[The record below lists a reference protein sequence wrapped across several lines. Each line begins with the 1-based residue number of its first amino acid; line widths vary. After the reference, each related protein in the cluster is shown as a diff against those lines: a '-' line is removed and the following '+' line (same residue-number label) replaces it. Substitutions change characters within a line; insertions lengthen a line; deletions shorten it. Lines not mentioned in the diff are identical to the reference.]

1 MNNANRSTPACQ
13 DQPDRAHQRRNN
25 AIECASAFV
34 VDSAAS
40 RPNRRC
46 RRYSSATPTT
56 CRSSS
61 STVQYRCPDGK
72 LTGNARMASRFL
84 VDSHKRLPAT
94 STTPPEKRRKTDPII
109 QIEQRHATD
118 QETPEKGRV
127 SVRTPCSS
135 LETTSWLSCFGSGG
149 GVFGC
154 WRGPST
160 IWIVSRSPFPT
171 VVRACRM
178 DRCDATASAG
188 SSWRVL

>member
-25 AIECASAFV
+25 AIECAYAFV

-109 QIEQRHATD
+109 QIEQRPATD
-118 QETPEKGRV
+118 QETPEKGCGSAKRWV
-127 SVRTPCSS
+127 CGVRTCIYWRRVWRWGVQPGGRTCM
-135 LETTSWLSCFGSGG
+135 CG
-149 GVFGC
+149 GV
-154 WRGPST
+154 
-160 IWIVSRSPFPT
+160 
-171 VVRACRM
+171 
-178 DRCDATASAG
+178 
-188 SSWRVL
+188 

>member
-25 AIECASAFV
+25 AIECAYAFV

-40 RPNRRC
+40 RPNRGC

-72 LTGNARMASRFL
+72 LTGNPRMPSRFL

-109 QIEQRHATD
+109 QIEQRPATD
-118 QETPEKGRV
+118 QETPEKVCV
-127 SVRTPCSS
+127 SGKGSPWTV
-135 LETTSWLSCFGSGG
+135 TTSTATVKYCGCVTPNAVGG
-149 GVFGC
+149 
-154 WRGPST
+154 W
-160 IWIVSRSPFPT
+160 
-171 VVRACRM
+171 CRCT
-178 DRCDATASAG
+178 RRHFERFRTTPTASTG
-188 SSWRVL
+188 TSPSP